1 MVLSSD
7 ISYIVVSRVAVI
19 EYLNL
24 SSKQEEADTKIIL
37 HCTNDLHRNHGEI
50 VFLWSP
56 SGNTDLVVLA
66 AGLLQGLVNDQVFM
80 ANGSSSNEQHYK
92 LSEFEIDNESV
103 STVLGL
109 HAFTGNDYESSFFR
123 KGK

>member
-19 EYLNL
+19 EDLNL

-37 HCTNDLHRNHGEI
+37 HCINDLHRNHGET

>member
-19 EYLNL
+19 EDLNL

-37 HCTNDLHRNHGEI
+37 HCIDDLHRNHGEI